1 MFPGFGTLVNVALI
15 IVGGLV
21 GLIAGKHIRESLRET
36 LTVINGIAVLLMAAG
51 GLIANMLVL
60 TDEGFETSGTLMMII
75 CLAVG
80 AVIGELCRIDAGVAH
95 LGEWLKKKS
104 GNGNDNSF
112 VGAFVTASCT
122 VCIGAMAVVGSVEDG
137 IGGNSSTLI
146 AKGILDAIIICMMA
160 SSAGKGAIFSA
171 IPVAIFQGS
180 ITLLAFFFGTLLPAP
195 ALHNLSLVGSVLIFA
210 VGVNLA
216 FDKKIRVANLLPS
229 LVLAALWGCFF

>member
-1 MFPGFGTLVNVALI
+1 
-15 IVGGLV
+15 
-21 GLIAGKHIRESLRET
+21 
-36 LTVINGIAVLLMAAG
+36 
-51 GLIANMLVL
+51 
-60 TDEGFETSGTLMMII
+60 MII

-137 IGGNSSTLI
+137 ISGDSATLV
-146 AKGILDAIIICMMA
+146 AKGVLDCIIICMMA
-160 SSAGKGAIFSA
+160 SANGKGAIFSA
-171 IPVAIFQGS
+171 IPVAIFQGGV
-180 ITLLAFFFGTLLPAP
+180 TLLAFFFGTLLPAP

-216 FDKKIRVANLLPS
+216 FKQKLRVANLLPA
-229 LVLAALWGCFF
+229 LVVATVWGCF